1 MSDAITLLNDPT
13 FRAELV
19 PIVAR
24 TVAAILA
31 LALAFMLVSLARH
44 VTR

>member
-1 MSDAITLLNDPT
+1 MITLLNDTT

-24 TVAAILA
+24 TLAALLA
-31 LALAFMLVSLARH
+31 LALAYLLVSLARH

>member
-1 MSDAITLLNDPT
+1 MLALLNDPT

-24 TVAAILA
+24 TLASILA
-31 LALAFMLVSLARH
+31 LAIAYLLLSLSRH

>member
-1 MSDAITLLNDPT
+1 MIALLNDAT

-24 TVAAILA
+24 TLAAMLA
-31 LALAFMLVSLARH
+31 LALAYLLLSLARH

>member
-1 MSDAITLLNDPT
+1 MPSLIALLNDHT

-24 TVAAILA
+24 TLVAMLA
-31 LALAFMLVSLARH
+31 LVIAYLLLSLARH